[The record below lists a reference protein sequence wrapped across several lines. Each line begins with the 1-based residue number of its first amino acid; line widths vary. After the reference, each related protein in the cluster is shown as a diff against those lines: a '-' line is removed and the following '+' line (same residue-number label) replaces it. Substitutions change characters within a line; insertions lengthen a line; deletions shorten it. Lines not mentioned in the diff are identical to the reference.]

1 MRLSLLLISLSLL
14 VTALTPTLLKRL
26 SPRGL
31 LLLALI
37 VMTLACAGMA
47 VSVGN
52 EYAFSS
58 SLMGFF
64 GAFALQQVQD
74 ASTPSLPA
82 CLPTAHFVP
91 DCQTALFCAFNEAYQ
106 KHPSFGQWMGW
117 ISSIASIGRLVG
129 PLWATELYR
138 LKPFAPWLDEL
149 FVYSNSTAAVRAA
162 PVWGVNG
169 VGTSLGAVAVLA
181 AWRQLE

>member
-52 EYAFSS
+52 EYVFSS

-74 ASTPSLPA
+74 ASTPSLPL
-82 CLPTAHFVP
+82 CLPTAHF
-91 DCQTALFCAFNEAYQ
+91 
-106 KHPSFGQWMGW
+106 
-117 ISSIASIGRLVG
+117 G
-129 PLWATELYR
+129 P
-138 LKPFAPWLDEL
+138 
-149 FVYSNSTAAVRAA
+149 
-162 PVWGVNG
+162 
-169 VGTSLGAVAVLA
+169 
-181 AWRQLE
+181 